1 MFQYM
6 NLIKVLF
13 LGFCLAVVV
22 SACKVSYSFT
32 GGTLSDDVKTFSVQY
47 FPNRAP
53 LVNPNLSDRFV
64 EDLKEKFRSQTRL
77 DEVVD
82 TEGHLNFDGEITG
95 YRTQALDIKAGE
107 IAATNRLTVTIK
119 VRFTN
124 ELESENDFDKS
135 FSAFAD
141 YDSARQLTEV
151 EETLLN
157 DILEQ
162 IIDDIYNES
171 VVNW

>member
-1 MFQYM
+1 M
-6 NLIKVLF
+6 NVRILLIIIGIAIV
-13 LGFCLAVVV
+13 AT
-22 SACKVSYSFT
+22 ACKVSYSFT
-32 GGTLSDDVKTFSVQY
+32 GGTLSPEVKTFSVQY

-53 LVNPNLSDRFV
+53 LVNPNLSNQFI
-64 EDLKEKFRSQTRL
+64 EALKEKFRSQTSL
-77 DEVVD
+77 DEIVD
-82 TEGHLNFDGEITG
+82 GEGHLNFDGEITG

-107 IAATNRLTVTIK
+107 IAATNRLTVTIR

-124 ELESENDFDKS
+124 EIEPDNDFDKS

-141 YDSARQLTEV
+141 YDSTQQLSDV
-151 EETLLN
+151 EDGLVVE
-157 DILEQ
+157 ILDQ